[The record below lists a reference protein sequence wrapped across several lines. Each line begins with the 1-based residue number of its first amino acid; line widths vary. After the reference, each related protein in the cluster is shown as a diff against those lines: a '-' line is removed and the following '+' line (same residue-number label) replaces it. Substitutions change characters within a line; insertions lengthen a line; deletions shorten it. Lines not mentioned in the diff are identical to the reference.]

1 MYQALLTRR
10 YLFSKVM
17 PLLAAL
23 AVTLCTA
30 MVLIVWSV
38 MGGFLNMLL
47 GSGQAMIGDVS
58 ISYPAELGGL
68 PNYEEIIQT
77 LEARPEVD
85 VATPTLETYALLGL
99 PDGDKRFVVLI
110 GVEPEGYDAVTGY
123 YSRIYWRPLEG
134 EELARA
140 KQIEEQIRA
149 AQQRMDFSKAAELE
163 ELLDRRVEI
172 EADDALLSWGKA
184 MRRPSL
190 STGSE
195 VERPAAVPGAM
206 VSQYNQRTRGGH
218 LSPRYFLP
226 NRDISLTVLAFS
238 RRGATI
244 DAVTRNVPVAN
255 EFQSGL
261 YEADSRWVL
270 MPLDEL
276 QRMLKLDAAVRVSG
290 VPTTRVNPDTGEME
304 IVEPEI
310 VGREPARASNILIR
324 AAEGVT
330 PHQLKAVA
338 IEVYRSLQADPD
350 LLLPDL
356 PDGLIYTWEEKPG
369 LAGFIAAV
377 KKETVLVL
385 FLFGVISLVAV
396 FLVFAIF
403 WAMISEKTKD
413 IGVLRAIGASA
424 MGVAWL
430 FLRYGLAIGIVGAA
444 AGFGIA
450 LLVVNNI
457 NAIHAWMGSTLGIEI
472 WTPETYY
479 FSEIPSDIEASK
491 AIMVLIAAIL
501 SSVIGALVPALRA
514 AWMDPVKA
522 LRFE

>member
-10 YLFSKVM
+10 YLLSKVM

-23 AVTLCTA
+23 AVSLCTA

-58 ISYPAELGGL
+58 ISYPAELGGV
-68 PNYEEIIQT
+68 PNYEKVIAA
-77 LEARPEVD
+77 LEARPEVS

-110 GVEPEGYDAVTGY
+110 GVEPEGYHAVTGY
-123 YSRIYWRPLEG
+123 YDRVYWRPLEG
-134 EELARA
+134 EALARA
-140 KQIEEQIRA
+140 QAIEQQIQDAIAAGHHERADALEQT
-149 AQQRMDFSKAAELE
+149 
-163 ELLDRRVEI
+163 LDHRIEI
-172 EADDALLSWGKA
+172 APDDLLLSWGKA
-184 MRRPSL
+184 LRRPS
-190 STGSE
+190 STGPAE
-195 VERPAAVPGAM
+195 LERPAAVPGVM
-206 VSQYNQRTRGGH
+206 VSQYNQRTRCGH
-218 LSPRYFLP
+218 LLPRYFLP
-226 NRDISLTVLAFS
+226 NREISLTVLAFS

-255 EFQSGL
+255 EFESGL
-261 YEADSRWVL
+261 FEADSRWVL

-276 QRMLKLDAAVRVSG
+276 QRMLKLDAAVRVAG
-290 VPTTRVNPDTGEME
+290 VPTTRINPDTGELE
-304 IVEPEI
+304 IAEPEI
-310 VGREPARASNILIR
+310 IGKEPARASNILIR

-330 PHQLKAVA
+330 PQRLRQVA
-338 IEVYRSLQADPD
+338 TEVYKELRRDPD

-356 PDGLIYTWEEKPG
+356 PESLIYTWEEKPG

-424 MGVAWL
+424 GGVAWL
-430 FLRYGLAIGIVGAA
+430 FLRYGMAIGVVGAA
-444 AGFGIA
+444 TGLVIA

-457 NAIHAWMGSTLGIEI
+457 NAIHSWMGSTLGIEI

-479 FSEIPSDIEASK
+479 FSEIPSDIEWTK
-491 AIMVLIAAIL
+491 AVMVVVAAIL

-514 AWMDPVKA
+514 AMMDPVRA